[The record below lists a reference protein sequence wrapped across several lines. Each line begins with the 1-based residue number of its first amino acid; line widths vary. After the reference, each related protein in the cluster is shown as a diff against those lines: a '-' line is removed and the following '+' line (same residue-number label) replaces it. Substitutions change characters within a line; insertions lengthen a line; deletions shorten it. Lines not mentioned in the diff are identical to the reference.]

1 VATTN
6 PFKRF
11 RHFLLIK
18 EFWKHEVCCML
29 EGWEW
34 LIIGVVAI
42 VIIMWGPA
50 KIPEFARA
58 IGRAKGEFN
67 KASKEFTDAA
77 TMTAAA
83 PAATVVAP
91 APAAPAA
98 SAPVLKSKDEV
109 LVDTARN
116 LGIETDGKTREQIT
130 EEINI
135 KVKLLGTD

>member
-1 VATTN
+1 
-6 PFKRF
+6 
-11 RHFLLIK
+11 
-18 EFWKHEVCCML
+18 ML

-77 TMTAAA
+77 TMTAAT
-83 PAATVVAP
+83 PAATVAAP
-91 APAAPAA
+91 APVVPAAPT
-98 SAPVLKSKDEV
+98 PVLKSKDEV
-109 LVDTARN
+109 LIDTARN

-130 EEINI
+130 EEISL